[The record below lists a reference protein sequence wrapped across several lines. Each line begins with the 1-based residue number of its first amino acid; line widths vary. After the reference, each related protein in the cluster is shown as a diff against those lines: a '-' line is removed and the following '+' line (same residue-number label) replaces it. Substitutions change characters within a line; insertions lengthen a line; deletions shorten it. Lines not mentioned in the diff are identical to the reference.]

1 MVRIIKK
8 LILLDEDENVYEIK
22 NPKYFEQEV
31 PVEDLKAIYQDI
43 YTYITLND
51 LLEEMVEDG
60 LLFKQC
66 EDEKTDNEI
75 NDNLAYTL
83 KFLGKILE
91 QKIGIEFEVFKEE
104 IEEEFYKAFKTINKK
119 EGLVCQIIKKT

>member
-1 MVRIIKK
+1 VVRIIKK

-104 IEEEFYKAFKTINKK
+104 IEEEFYKAFKNNK
-119 EGLVCQIIKKT
+119 